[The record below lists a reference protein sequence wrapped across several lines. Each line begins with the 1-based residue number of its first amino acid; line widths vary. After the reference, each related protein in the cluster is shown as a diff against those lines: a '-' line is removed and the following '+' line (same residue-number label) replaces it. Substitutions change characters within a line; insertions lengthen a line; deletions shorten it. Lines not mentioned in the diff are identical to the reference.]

1 MATVTR
7 MIWLLVVALTMLALP
22 CEEITVAADAPEVS
36 EEQVKSA
43 FLINFPKYV
52 DWPPNA
58 FAETNSP
65 IVVAVFG
72 ETGLDQDLQKMI
84 KGKTIMGRPL
94 VFKRVTATEEF
105 TSGCHV
111 LFIDAATVQ
120 RTPDIL
126 SKLTGVSVLT
136 VGESDGFL
144 DSGGVIRLAR
154 RDRKVRLEVNLA
166 AAGRAHLKISSKLLS
181 VADVVM
187 GKSGEEKP

>member
-1 MATVTR
+1 METVGKTV
-7 MIWLLVVALTMLALP
+7 LVFAVVVATLGFP
-22 CEEITVAADAPEVS
+22 CEKMLVAAEAPEVS
-36 EEQVKSA
+36 EEQVKAA

-52 DWPPNA
+52 DWPSNA
-58 FAETNSP
+58 FAEANSP

-72 ETGLDQDLQKMI
+72 ETALDKDLQKMI
-84 KGKTIMGRPL
+84 KGKVIMGRPL
-94 VFKRVTATEEF
+94 LFRRVTATEES

-126 SKLTGVSVLT
+126 SKLNGISVLT
-136 VGESDGFL
+136 VGDSDNFL
-144 DSGGVIRLAR
+144 DSGGVIRFAR

-166 AAGRAHLKISSKLLS
+166 AADQAHLKISSKLLS
-181 VADVVM
+181 VADVVR